1 MIDGRKSSD
10 KQSISFGNIYEL
22 NKDLVNKYEKTL
34 TKEEIENKKQNVILK
49 FLEEREK
56 NFYFMLLCH
65 EQRDYTLFN
74 FIDYKGEDTD
84 IICADELIECLLNRG
99 KIKGIDITK
108 DNNAIEIWISIDKE
122 AFAYYFFPYDSGV
135 IEINYKGG
143 HTYE

>member
-1 MIDGRKSSD
+1 MIDGRKNSD

-56 NFYFMLLCH
+56 NLYFMLLCH

-135 IEINYKGG
+135 IEIDYKGG

>member
-1 MIDGRKSSD
+1 MIDGRKNSD

-22 NKDLVNKYEKTL
+22 NKDLVNKYEKIL

-56 NFYFMLLCH
+56 TFYFMLLCH

-135 IEINYKGG
+135 IEIDHKGG
-143 HTYE
+143 YTYE